1 MEKTNEYLANLKASQ
16 KGKKYPSKVKMLS
29 VIWAV
34 EGLTSVCSHELIP
47 VVRSWYDRVVEEQ
60 KLSAEFLKE
69 NFGINL
75 WI

>member
-1 MEKTNEYLANLKASQ
+1 MEYLEQLKAKQ

-34 EGLTSVCSHELIP
+34 EGLTSVCSFEIVP
-47 VVRSWYDRVVEEQ
+47 VIRKWYDRVVEEQ

-69 NFGINL
+69 NFGIE
-75 WI
+75 ITEVE

>member
-1 MEKTNEYLANLKASQ
+1 
-16 KGKKYPSKVKMLS
+16 MLS

-75 WI
+75 